1 MKELYC
7 VIGNPIAHSLSPV
20 MHTALLEQNHLNAS
34 YVPFLI
40 EKQNFKPAI
49 EGMKALGVS
58 GFNVTSPFKEV
69 VLPFLDALDS
79 EAKAC
84 GAVNTVVA
92 RNGRWIGYNTDGVGF
107 LQGLESIRKITETD
121 QILIL
126 GAGGASKAI
135 FHALMH
141 HTNAKV
147 TVANRTFEK
156 AVKMVAGTAHRAIS
170 LAEAESQITDF
181 TIVIQTTSSGL
192 TKENEALPIRLH
204 DVTAGTIV
212 SDIIYNPAE
221 TPFLKEAKAYGAVT
235 QNGLPMFVNQA
246 AIAFELWTGIEA
258 DRDLMRNIVLKQLG
272 GK

>member
-7 VIGNPIAHSLSPV
+7 VIGSPIAHSLSPV
-20 MHTALLEQNHLNAS
+20 MHTALLEQNQLNAS

-40 EKQNFKPAI
+40 EKQDFTTAI
-49 EGMKALGVS
+49 EGMKALGIS
-58 GFNVTSPFKEV
+58 GFNVTSPFKEDI
-69 VLPFLDALDS
+69 LPFLDALDP

-92 RNGRWIGYNTDGVGF
+92 TNGRWTGYNTDGVGY

-147 TVANRTFEK
+147 TVANRTLEK
-156 AVKMVAGTAHRAIS
+156 AVKMVAGTAHRAIG
-170 LAEAESQITDF
+170 LAEAESQLADF

-192 TKENEALPIRLH
+192 TKENAALPIRLH
-204 DVTAGTIV
+204 DVTAGTII

-221 TPFLKEAKAYGAVT
+221 TPFLKEAKARGAIT
-235 QNGLPMFVNQA
+235 QNGLPMFINQA
-246 AIAFELWTGIEA
+246 AIAFELWTGIKA
-258 DRDLMRNIVLKQLG
+258 DRALMRNIVLKQIG